1 MSELI
6 NLRPA
11 IRSPETRTVISEMGY
26 PQEIQDRKTSS
37 ILDEY
42 ESNPGQPLYGIRLH
56 GKLAGLIGLRIL
68 SADEAEI
75 RHIVVTKENR
85 GKGIGRRL
93 IAEIIPLLGVSQLSA
108 ETDSEAVA
116 FYRKVGF
123 QIISLGQ
130 IYPGTERFRCVL
142 SSPTSVS
149 IRAIRG

>member
-6 NLRPA
+6 NLRA
-11 IRSPETRTVISEMGY
+11 ELRSPETRAVISAMGY

-42 ESNPGQPLYGIRLH
+42 ESNSGQPLYGIRLH

-75 RHIVVTKENR
+75 RHIVVTKEYR
-85 GKGIGRRL
+85 GQGIGRRL
-93 IAEIIPLLGVSQLSA
+93 IAEILPVLGVSQLSV
-108 ETDSEAVA
+108 ETDSEAVD

-123 QIISLGQ
+123 QIFSLGQ
-130 IYPGTERFRCVL
+130 IHPGTERFRCVL
-142 SSPTSVS
+142 NSAPSQ
-149 IRAIRG
+149 